1 MATLESVEKLR
12 QKANV
17 TYEEAK
23 AALDACG
30 DDILEAMIYLERQ
43 GKVNPPQ
50 NGGYYSSR
58 HQAEP
63 EKKDMGGN
71 NRSNDGSRS
80 GETFSQLAGRFFRWC
95 GKIIEKGN
103 QNSFE
108 VRREDQVVISV
119 PVTILVLLLI
129 FAFWVVIPLIIV
141 GLFFG
146 CRYFFKGPDLEPT
159 GMNRFMDSAA
169 NAAENFVN
177 EVKGSNNGK

>member
-1 MATLESVEKLR
+1 MESVERLR

-43 GKVNPPQ
+43 GKVKPPQ

-58 HQAEP
+58 NQAEP
-63 EKKDMGGN
+63 EKESTS
-71 NRSNDGSRS
+71 SNGRNHESTGT
-80 GETFSQLAGRFFRWC
+80 GETFGQLVGKFFRWC
-95 GKIIEKGN
+95 GKIIDKGN
-103 QNSFE
+103 HNSFE
-108 VRREDQVVISV
+108 VRREDKVVISV

-129 FAFWVVIPLIIV
+129 FAFWVVIPLILI

-146 CRYFFKGPDLEPT
+146 CRYFFRGPDLEPT

-169 NAAENFVN
+169 NAADNLKN
-177 EVKGSNNGK
+177 DVKGCCNDK